1 MTNTYAIVLAAG
13 QGTRMKSDLYKV
25 LHPVCGKPMVAHVID
40 NIGNLGAKRIV
51 TIVGHGA
58 EKVEEM
64 LGDKSEYTLKKNNLG
79 TAHAVQQAESLLG
92 DLEGT
97 TIVVCGDT
105 PLIRSE
111 TMDALNCTP

>member
-40 NIGNLGAKRIV
+40 NIEKLEAERIV

-58 EKVEEM
+58 EKVEET
-64 LGDKSEYTLKKNNLG
+64 LGAKSEYVLQEEQLG
-79 TAHAVQQAESLLG
+79 TAHAVGQAESALG
-92 DLEGT
+92 SLEGT

-111 TMDALNCTP
+111 TMECLNCPS